1 MIHQVR
7 GKVLEVGL
15 LGAVVEVSGWGVYL
29 HMAEPAVLLMDTEVT
44 LLTHLAVNQNGIELY
59 GFTEKEDLVFFTL
72 LLAVPGVGPK
82 TALGILRR
90 APRPAL
96 LRAIGTRDLDY
107 LTKVAGLGK
116 KAAEKILVELSEKVG
131 EVEAH
136 DDSDSEVFETLVALG
151 YTEREARVSVGNIP
165 KTVVGKEAR
174 LKSALSEKH
183 SK

>member
-1 MIHQVR
+1 MIHQIR
-7 GKVLEVGL
+7 GNVVSMDL
-15 LGAVVEVSGWGVYL
+15 LGIVVEVAGFGIYL
-29 HMAEPAVLLMDTEVT
+29 HMAEPETLLLDTEVT
-44 LLTHLAVNQNGIELY
+44 LLTHLAVNQNGMELY
-59 GFTEKEDLVFFTL
+59 GFTEKADLDFFTQL
-72 LLAVPGVGPK
+72 LDVPGVGPK
-82 TALGILRR
+82 TALGILRK
-90 APRPAL
+90 APRPSL
-96 LRAIGTRDLDY
+96 MRAIGTRDLDY

-165 KTVVGKEAR
+165 KTIVGKEAR

-183 SK
+183 S

>member
-1 MIHQVR
+1 MIHQIR
-7 GKVLEVGL
+7 GNVVSMDL
-15 LGAVVEVSGWGVYL
+15 LGIVVEVSGFGIYL
-29 HMAEPAVLLMDTEVT
+29 HMAEPETLLLDTEVT
-44 LLTHLAVNQNGIELY
+44 LLTHLAVNQNGMELY
-59 GFTEKEDLVFFTL
+59 GFTEKADLDFFTQL
-72 LLAVPGVGPK
+72 LDVPGVGPK
-82 TALGILRR
+82 TALGILRK
-90 APRPAL
+90 APRPSL
-96 LRAIGTRDLDY
+96 MRAIGTRDLDY

-165 KTVVGKEAR
+165 KTIVGKEAR

-183 SK
+183 S

>member
-7 GKVLEVGL
+7 GKVVSVDL
-15 LGAVVEVSGWGVYL
+15 LGAVIDVSGFGVYL
-29 HMAEPAVLLMDTEVT
+29 HMAEPETLLLESEAT

-59 GFTEKEDLVFFTL
+59 GFMEKEDLAFFTQL
-72 LLAVPGVGPK
+72 LDVPGVGPK
-82 TALGILRR
+82 TALGILRK

-96 LRAIGTRDLDY
+96 MRAIGTRDLDY

-131 EVEAH
+131 DVEAH

-151 YTEREARVSVGNIP
+151 YTEREARVSVGKIP

-174 LKSALSEKH
+174 LKSALSETHTK
-183 SK
+183 